1 MGCSSFTN
9 DLSSPLKFKAR
20 SCSPSLKRC
29 CRGHQLRRTSQDTR
43 PEETLGSRRLCQADF
58 FGQINTFF
66 SELNHICKQFLPY
79 PKAAPNGR
87 PWAPVLLGK
96 GFRFGFSINQL
107 KNQICDPQCNEDND
121 NDSQSPCPIGSE
133 SGRNRSGRTNKQSLS
148 KKFSVGSVY

>member
-1 MGCSSFTN
+1 MGAN
-9 DLSSPLKFKAR
+9 
-20 SCSPSLKRC
+20 
-29 CRGHQLRRTSQDTR
+29 
-43 PEETLGSRRLCQADF
+43 DF
-58 FGQINTFF
+58 FMTQSTTTTTQEGWGVTASPMTYHPHWNSRHVLVHRLWRDASADTNQGEHRKIHVLKKRWVRGDSVNQI
-66 SELNHICKQFLPY
+66 SLD
-79 PKAAPNGR
+79 KAAPNGR